1 MAAND
6 GSRGLAYL
14 STASYA
20 DRLIF
25 CVRYGYRSFPVAVA
39 AMDLNEREMKKR
51 MREEQ
56 EQERITTY

>member
-1 MAAND
+1 
-6 GSRGLAYL
+6 
-14 STASYA
+14 
-20 DRLIF
+20 
-25 CVRYGYRSFPVAVA
+25 VA